1 MTLPTSRIRALLT
14 SKTCWGTIAAVA
26 GWLASQPKIDKTTI
40 LTGAGVVLTSIGV
53 RDSVTKIIEQI
64 KKP

>member
-1 MTLPTSRIRALLT
+1 MNRILTLLK
-14 SKTCWGTIAAVA
+14 SKTVWGTIAAVA
-26 GWLASQPKIDKTTI
+26 GWLASQPTLDKTTI
-40 LTGAGVVLTSIGV
+40 LTGAGVVLTGVGV